1 MLEIEDKLK
10 TPNYKNELL
19 EMLHSELQQMRD
31 LINKGL
37 SPEEYNNYSKYVI
50 ALESSLVI
58 LNKNTT
64 LESSIN

>member
-1 MLEIEDKLK
+1 MLDIEDKFK

-37 SPEEYNNYSKYVI
+37 SPEEYNNYSKYVM

-64 LESSIN
+64 PESSIN

>member
-1 MLEIEDKLK
+1 MLDIEEKFK

-19 EMLHSELQQMRD
+19 ETIHTEIQQMRD

-37 SPEEYNNYSKYVI
+37 NPEDYNNYSKYVM

-58 LNKNTT
+58 LNKNSTP
-64 LESSIN
+64 EASIN

>member
-37 SPEEYNNYSKYVI
+37 SPEEYNNYSKYVM

-64 LESSIN
+64 PESSIN